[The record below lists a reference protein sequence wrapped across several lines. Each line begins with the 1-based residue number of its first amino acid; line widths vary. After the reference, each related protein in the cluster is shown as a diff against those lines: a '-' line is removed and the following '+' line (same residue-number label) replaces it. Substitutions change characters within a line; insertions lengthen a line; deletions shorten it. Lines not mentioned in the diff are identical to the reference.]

1 LDAVIDQIR
10 RIAAKYPITKVVW
23 FGSWA
28 RGDHS
33 TVSDYDLAV
42 FGPDLSAVAKAQF
55 SLDIEEI
62 ATLKK
67 VDIVFADNNATADL
81 LRNIR
86 NEGKTIYEQT
96 VGESN

>member
-1 LDAVIDQIR
+1 LDDVIAQIR
-10 RIAAKYPITKVVW
+10 EIAAKYRITKVVL
-23 FGSWA
+23 FGSRA

-33 TVSDYDLAV
+33 SVSDYDLAI
-42 FGPDLSAVAKAQF
+42 FGPDLSAVAKAEF

-67 VDIVFADNNATADL
+67 VDVVFADDNASDDL
-81 LRNIR
+81 MGNIM